1 MLTSCIS
8 VNEIYT
14 GIEWP
19 VLILL
24 GAMIP
29 IGQALEAT
37 GGTGMI
43 AGTIIDAAGGLPVW
57 AVLGLL
63 MLCSMWISDIIP
75 NATTAILM
83 APIGA
88 RVAAGLEANPDAFLM
103 AVAVGA
109 AAPFLTP
116 IGHQSN
122 TLVMGPGGYHF
133 TDYAR
138 MGLVMELLVV
148 ALATPAIWFW
158 WLM

>member
-1 MLTSCIS
+1 
-8 VNEIYT
+8 
-14 GIEWP
+14 
-19 VLILL
+19 
-24 GAMIP
+24 
-29 IGQALEAT
+29 
-37 GGTGMI
+37 
-43 AGTIIDAAGGLPVW
+43 
-57 AVLGLL
+57 
-63 MLCSMWISDIIP
+63 
-75 NATTAILM
+75 M

-138 MGLVMELLVV
+138 MGLIMELLVV
-148 ALATPAIWFW
+148 ALATPAIWWW